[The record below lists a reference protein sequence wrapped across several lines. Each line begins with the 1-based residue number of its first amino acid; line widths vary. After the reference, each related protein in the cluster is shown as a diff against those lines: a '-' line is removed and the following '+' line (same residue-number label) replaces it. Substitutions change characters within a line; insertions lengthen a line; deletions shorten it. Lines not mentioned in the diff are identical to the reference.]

1 MLEPNRTFKFK
12 SNFLWGGSVLHPD
25 MLEID
30 ETFVIH
36 RRKRGVFSGDQTVSI
51 PRSNVVSVKINNFGA
66 GNDICIESFT
76 RSRIECKGFSTSVA
90 EKVKKLLLV
99 TRKAGQD

>member
-1 MLEPNRTFKFK
+1 MLEPNRTVKFK

-25 MLEID
+25 ILEID

-51 PRSNVVSVKINNFGA
+51 PRNNVISVEISKFGA
-66 GNDICIESFT
+66 GSDICIESFT
-76 RSRIECKGFSTSVA
+76 RSRIVCKGFSASVA
-90 EKVKKLLLV
+90 EKVRQLLLAA
-99 TRKAGQD
+99 RKTDQV